1 MSDDLLNDEGRDRA
15 LALLRRVTTPHGLLA
30 SPHEVTNYRRVWAR
44 DGVVCGLAGL
54 LAEDATVTDGLQ
66 ATLETLAAHQG
77 PQGQIPSNVRVDDGV
92 VRDVSYGSLCGRVDT
107 IPWFVIGVCQYARAT
122 GDDAFAER
130 MAPAV
135 GRGLDL
141 LAAWEFNG
149 RGLVYV
155 PQGGDW
161 ADEFILHG
169 YVLYDQLLRLWAL
182 RCAASV
188 LEDDARAEEAERLT
202 ALLRRTFWPS
212 EGDNPHDHYH
222 PHALRQHL
230 EANGEQPFALA
241 ALRPSGY
248 VPLFDGWSNAL
259 ALLLR
264 LPDDDQRQALF
275 EHVATLSP
283 CKLHGMVPAFW
294 PPVEEGDAGWN
305 DLTHNHRG
313 TFNNRPS
320 HYHNGGLWPIV
331 NGWWG
336 AALAI
341 DEREREAH
349 VLLTRLHA
357 ANRTSRSDEP
367 WEFAEYLDADAAAPH
382 GTRHLAWSAA
392 GAVLLDAYLEGQR
405 LLLA

>member
-1 MSDDLLNDEGRDRA
+1 MPDDLLPDEGYDHA
-15 LALLRRVTTPHGLLA
+15 LALLRRVTTPDGLLA
-30 SPHEVTNYRRVWAR
+30 SPHTVTNYRRVWAR

-54 LAEDATVTDGLQ
+54 LAEETTVTDGLRT
-66 ATLETLAAHQG
+66 TLETLAAHQG
-77 PQGQIPSNVRVDDGV
+77 PQGQIPSNLRIGDKAVL
-92 VRDVSYGSLCGRVDT
+92 DVSYGTLCGRVDT
-107 IPWFVIGVCQYARAT
+107 IPWFVVGVCQYAHAT
-122 GDDAFAER
+122 GDRAFAER
-130 MAPAV
+130 MAPAIE
-135 GRGLDL
+135 RGLDL
-141 LAAWEFNG
+141 LTAWEFNG

-188 LEDDARAEEAERLT
+188 LGDDRRADDAERLT
-202 ALLRRTFWPS
+202 PLLRRTFWPS
-212 EGDNPHDHYH
+212 GHDEQDDHYH
-222 PHALRQHL
+222 PQALRQHL
-230 EANGEQPFALA
+230 ETTGPQPFPPA
-241 ALRPSGY
+241 ALSPSGY

-259 ALLLR
+259 AILLD
-264 LPDDDQRQALF
+264 LPDEQQRQALF

-294 PPVEEGDAGWN
+294 PPVDEGDLGWH
-305 DLTHNHRG
+305 DLTQNHRG
-313 TFNNRPS
+313 TFNNRPG

-341 DEREREAH
+341 DGREREAH

-382 GTRHLAWSAA
+382 GTPHLAWSAA
-392 GAVLLDAYLEGQR
+392 GAVLLDAYLNDR
-405 LLLA
+405 TLLV